1 MKTLIIV
8 LCILAIVY
16 FIIAKVVN
24 QIAKNDNPGRPEN
37 ATHIPD
43 SWAFLLVPIFVAVG
57 LSFLTIVPAQQCGVV
72 VTPAG
77 VKQET
82 YNTGWHIVMPWYKV
96 ELMEKTAQVYTCA
109 KRSNVSDKEFKQ
121 YKADATQSETVWTP
135 TIDGIKMGFD
145 ISASW
150 RIDPTYAW
158 WIYDNVSATDDA
170 EKGRFYW
177 LEENVI
183 KPKLKSALALT
194 TSQYTPI
201 QVYSTSREQIQY
213 TVLERIKKDIL
224 SYHLILDQIDIRE
237 VYYNSEYEEALNKKK
252 LEEQKALTLVEV
264 TKQKEEL
271 KKQAEIDKDIKITQS
286 QGEAEALRIKGQ
298 SVASNPKIVELEW
311 INKWNGELPQYMFGG
326 SQGIML
332 NMPNMK

>member
-8 LCILAIVY
+8 LCIVAIVY

-24 QIAKNDNPGRPEN
+24 KASTKENSNNPERAANLWSP
-37 ATHIPD
+37 T
-43 SWAFLLVPIFVAVG
+43 WFVAISAFVLIG
-57 LSFLTIVPAQQCGVV
+57 SMFLTIVPAQQCGVV
-72 VTPAG
+72 VTPGG

-82 YNTGWHIVMPWYKV
+82 YNTGWHIIMPWYKV

-109 KRSNVSDKEFKQ
+109 RRSTVPDKDYKE

-150 RIDPTYAW
+150 RIDPDYAW
-158 WIYDNVSATDDA
+158 WIYDNVSETDGAD
-170 EKGRFYW
+170 KGRFYW

-201 QVYSTSREQIQY
+201 QVYSTSREQIQA
-213 TVLERIKKDIL
+213 TVLERMKKDIL
-224 SYHLILDQIDIRE
+224 SYHLILEQIDIRE

-311 INKWNGELPQYMFGG
+311 IDKWDGKLPQYMFGG
-326 SQGIML
+326 NQGIML
-332 NMPNMK
+332 NMPNGN

>member
-1 MKTLIIV
+1 MRAFLIT
-8 LCILAIVY
+8 LCILAILY
-16 FIIAKVVN
+16 FCIAKVVN
-24 QIAKNDNPGRPEN
+24 SIAKNEN
-37 ATHIPD
+37 FGSHLPD
-43 SWAFLLVPIFVAVG
+43 SVLFLIIPIFVLICNAFV
-57 LSFLTIVPAQQCGVV
+57 TIVPAQQCGVV
-72 VTPAG
+72 ITPSG

-82 YNTGWHIVMPWYKV
+82 YNTGWHIIMPWYKV

-109 KRSNVSDKEFKQ
+109 KRTNGDGNYKE

-150 RIDPTYAW
+150 RIDPEYAW
-158 WIYDNVSATDDA
+158 WIYDNVSETDGTD
-170 EKGRFYW
+170 KGRFYW

-194 TSQYTPI
+194 TSKYTPI
-201 QVYSTSREQIQY
+201 QVYSTSREEIQAL
-213 TVLERIKKDIL
+213 VLERMKKDIL
-224 SYHLILDQIDIRE
+224 SYHLTLEQIDIRE
-237 VYYNSEYEEALNKKK
+237 VYYNSDYEKAINDKK
-252 LEEQKALTLVEV
+252 LQEQKALTLVEV

-271 KKQAEIDKDIKITQS
+271 RKQAEIEKDIQITKS

-311 INKWNGELPQYMFGG
+311 IEKWDGALPTYMLGDG
-326 SQGIML
+326 QGIML
-332 NMPNMK
+332 NMSNK